1 MSEKSFDPWKV
12 GRNEKQFGYVD
23 VIDNVSARFNM
34 PVGVVRG
41 KKDGPTIVVTG
52 GLYPTEYCGV
62 ESASRLYQ
70 LVNPVELSGTFI
82 TIPVINMSSFQ
93 FRAPMNLRSTGMSP
107 IDRGL
112 INSSFPGDPNGK
124 PTQVLAHKVF
134 EILKKADYHVDF
146 RGGDLPESHLVHTI
160 CNQIG
165 KKEVDEKAMEAAKA
179 FGFELILPGAP
190 DIGHTSPGTMVY
202 EAMNAGCASII
213 SESGLGFRE
222 QPLEEFIELHVWG
235 TVNLMKHI
243 GMLEGE
249 PEKPKNQR
257 FLDMTWYRVVS
268 PVPGIFHAIA
278 DYGDILK
285 EGQVIGLMK
294 NLDGSVLAEVKSPI
308 DGVVHTMYPKRV
320 VHVNESLYTLLKIG
334 EPTGW

>member
-1 MSEKSFDPWKV
+1 
-12 GRNEKQFGYVD
+12 
-23 VIDNVSARFNM
+23 
-34 PVGVVRG
+34 
-41 KKDGPTIVVTG
+41 
-52 GLYPTEYCGV
+52 
-62 ESASRLYQ
+62 
-70 LVNPVELSGTFI
+70 
-82 TIPVINMSSFQ
+82 
-93 FRAPMNLRSTGMSP
+93 MNLRSTGMSP

-112 INSSFPGDPNGK
+112 INSSFPGNPNGK

-294 NLDGSVLAEVKSPI
+294 DLDGSVLAEVKSPI

-334 EPTGW
+334 EPTEW